1 MPYNVYAIRLSD
13 TDKRIKNKLNRR
25 SSLPMGAYI
34 LNTILMSAVD
44 KKAYEKPKKSRDE
57 GEVVFSG
64 LILPSDLPLEDY
76 QKFALGAESLPI
88 TLKGLFTNIPSV
100 ANWKDHYFVDDN
112 TVITDLLL
120 ENDRHI
126 QMLEMEQYGEH
137 DSKQNYR
144 LYHTYV
150 LTLPVANH
158 HFPKQLGITRDDL
171 LPILYGVV
179 FELIHQHFLSNGLA
193 VLFGF
198 HLSPEDGKVHVHL
211 QVPARTFNYFYQ
223 TKSNPFYEGA
233 FIAWLKRKMFYST
246 KVSMDKR
253 FDKMQ
258 KYEALYATT
267 QDDKDYIKYLNWKD
281 KYEDAKTNLDEISR
295 IVGAGL
301 RSGPVYESL
310 KLKYLNLKQN
320 NVFNSKDK
328 QSLFTH
334 KKGSVEHHHDTFKFM
349 DEFKETYSNL
359 LNAFLQNSKILKEG
373 ERLYTYVPSSPNRF
387 TVKDMLNWG
396 LSVLERDR
404 LNKKI
409 SEIFKMD
416 TQFYQKKF
424 AWNKNENVTKN
435 MHLIVHSFKRNLKD
449 EFNKNKYGFAQDYAK
464 AEVWVNQWV
473 EKLKDLQNH
482 FTEFLDSLVDPTI
495 FNTNWKTLIKHKMNL
510 FWERLETTPIIPIGY
525 EVIEVDYHLDPEKE
539 KELTFTMVDEMTV
552 DRKSEDD
559 PNTPILSDE
568 SVQVVFV
575 EPKQQEPIKTEQMIR
590 EEMHAEIRAIDA
602 AIKAEREAKEA
613 LKYAGMTIEEIEKEQ
628 AYDALEALNNPDD
641 PDEYEK
647 RIGSINFDS
656 ITNMK
661 WGDLET
667 LVYQL
672 KKHRNLLLDLEIEFD
687 VRDQCFKL
695 NFEHGMVGLFTYE
708 MSDLLE
714 SYYDAERETLEEAFY
729 TMLNDKEIENARYR

>member
-34 LNTILMSAVD
+34 LNTTLVSAID

-64 LILPSDLPLEDY
+64 LILPSDLSLEDY
-76 QKFALGAESLPI
+76 QKFAAGVQTLPI
-88 TLKGLFTNIPSV
+88 TLNQMFSNIPRI
-100 ANWKDHYFVDDN
+100 ANWKNHYFVEDN

-126 QMLEMEQYGEH
+126 KSLEMEQYGKH
-137 DSKQNYR
+137 DAQQNYR

-158 HFPKQLGITRDDL
+158 HFPKQLGITREDL

-179 FELIHQHFLSNGLA
+179 FELIHQHFLSKGLA

-223 TKSNPFYEGA
+223 TKSTPFYEGA
-233 FIAWLKRKMFYST
+233 FIAWLNRKMFYST

-258 KYEALYATT
+258 KYEALYASSKNE
-267 QDDKDYIKYLNWKD
+267 KDYVKYLSWND
-281 KYEDAKTNLDEISR
+281 KYEDAKTTLDEISR

-310 KLKYLNLKQN
+310 KLKYLKLKQN
-320 NVFNSKDK
+320 NVLNSKDK
-328 QSLFTH
+328 QSLFTRN
-334 KKGSVEHHHDTFKFM
+334 KGSVEHHHDTFKFM

-373 ERLYTYVPSSPNRF
+373 ERLYTFVPSSPNSF

-396 LSVLERDR
+396 LTVFERER

-473 EKLKDLQNH
+473 DKLKDLQNN
-482 FTEFLDSLVDPTI
+482 FTGFLDSLVDPTI
-495 FNTNWKTLIKHKMNL
+495 FNANWKTLIKHKMNL
-510 FWERLETTPIIPIGY
+510 FWERLETAPIIPIGY

-539 KELTFTMVDEMTV
+539 KELTYTMVDEMSL
-552 DRKSEDD
+552 DPKSESDSE
-559 PNTPILSDE
+559 TPIVREENVAKKIVDK
-568 SVQVVFV
+568 
-575 EPKQQEPIKTEQMIR
+575 PKPIRIIKTK
-590 EEMHAEIRAIDA
+590 EMQEVEDINFHLGSKAIVNATTKMRD
-602 AIKAEREAKEA
+602 K
-613 LKYAGMTIEEIEKEQ
+613 LWYSGMTPAEIEKDQ
-628 AYDALEALNNPDD
+628 AYEILEQIND
-641 PDEYEK
+641 PELGEDYAK
-647 RIGSINFDS
+647 LGRVGFDNIRS
-656 ITNMK
+656 MNHSQQSTFNKLMSSYYK
-661 WGDLET
+661 M
-667 LVYQL
+667 
-672 KKHRNLLLDLEIEFD
+672 LLDHSVVFD
-687 VRDQCFKL
+687 VESQFFTLKL
-695 NFEHGMVGLFTYE
+695 DNYSVGFNPYDL
-708 MSDLLE
+708 SDLLE
-714 SYYDAERETLEEAFY
+714 NYYVVGENTLEEAY
-729 TMLNDKEIENARYR
+729 DQMLRDRSNEYER

>member
-34 LNTILMSAVD
+34 LNTTLVSAVD

-76 QKFALGAESLPI
+76 QKFSLRAETLPI
-88 TLKGLFTNIPSV
+88 TLNQMFSNIPSV
-100 ANWKDHYFVDDN
+100 ANWKDHYFVENN

-126 QMLEMEQYGEH
+126 QALEMEQYGEH

-158 HFPKQLGITRDDL
+158 HFPKQLGITREDL

-223 TKSNPFYEGA
+223 IKSNPFYEGT
-233 FIAWLKRKMFYST
+233 FIAWLNRKMFYST

-258 KYEALYATT
+258 KYEMLYASSKNE
-267 QDDKDYIKYLNWKD
+267 KDYVKYLNWND
-281 KYEDAKTNLDEISR
+281 KYEDAKTTLDEISR

-310 KLKYLNLKQN
+310 KIKYLKLKQN
-320 NVFNSKDK
+320 SVLNSKDK
-328 QSLFTH
+328 QSLFTRT
-334 KKGSVEHHHDTFKFM
+334 KGSVEHHHDTFKFM
-349 DEFKETYSNL
+349 DELKETYSNL
-359 LNAFLQNSKILKEG
+359 LNTFLQNSKILKEG
-373 ERLYTYVPSSPNRF
+373 ERLYTFVPSSPNSF
-387 TVKDMLNWG
+387 TVRDMLNWG
-396 LSVLERDR
+396 LSVFERDR

-473 EKLKDLQNH
+473 DKLKELQNN
-482 FTEFLDSLVDPTI
+482 FTEFLDTLVDPTI

-510 FWERLETTPIIPIGY
+510 FWERLETAPIIPIGY
-525 EVIEVDYHLDPEKE
+525 EVIKVDYHLDPEKE
-539 KELTFTMVDEMTV
+539 KELTYTMVDEMTLE
-552 DRKSEDD
+552 RKSEDD
-559 PNTPILSDE
+559 PNSQVLSE
-568 SVQVVFV
+568 EV
-575 EPKQQEPIKTEQMIR
+575 EQEVMVETLEQEPVKTEDMIR
-590 EEMHAEIRAIDA
+590 EEGFEEIRAIDA
-602 AIKAEREAKEA
+602 AIKAEREAKQA
-613 LKYAGMTIEEIEKEQ
+613 IWYAGMTPEEVEKEQ
-628 AYDALEALNNPDD
+628 AYVALDELNNPVEVNDND
-641 PDEYEK
+641 K
-647 RIGSINFDS
+647 RIGSVYFES
-656 ITNMK
+656 ITNMM
-661 WGDLET
+661 WGDLQT
-667 LVYQL
+667 LVCKIQKYR
-672 KKHRNLLLDLEIEFD
+672 KILLDLEINFD
-687 VRDQCFKL
+687 VINQYFTL
-695 NFEHGMVGLFTYE
+695 NFEHGKVALSTYE
-708 MSDLLE
+708 LSDLLE
-714 SYYDAERETLEEAFY
+714 NYYIEGENTFEDAYYQMVYNKENEYER
-729 TMLNDKEIENARYR
+729 

>member
-34 LNTILMSAVD
+34 LNTTLVSAID

-76 QKFALGAESLPI
+76 QKFAQKEETLPI
-88 TLKGLFTNIPSV
+88 TLNQMFSNIPSV
-100 ANWKDHYFVDDN
+100 ANWKDHYFVENN

-126 QMLEMEQYGEH
+126 KALEMEQYGEH

-158 HFPKQLGITRDDL
+158 HFPKQLGITREDL

-223 TKSNPFYEGA
+223 TKSNPFYDGA
-233 FIAWLKRKMFYST
+233 FIAWLNRKMFYST

-258 KYEALYATT
+258 KYETLYASTKNE
-267 QDDKDYIKYLNWKD
+267 KDYVKYLSWND
-281 KYEDAKTNLDEISR
+281 KYEDAKTTLDEISR

-310 KLKYLNLKQN
+310 KLKYLKLKQN
-320 NVFNSKDK
+320 NVLNSKDK
-328 QSLFTH
+328 QSLFTRN
-334 KKGSVEHHHDTFKFM
+334 KGSVEHHHDTFKFM

-373 ERLYTYVPSSPNRF
+373 ERLYTFVPSSPNSF
-387 TVKDMLNWG
+387 TVRDMLNWG
-396 LSVLERDR
+396 LSVFERER

-473 EKLKDLQNH
+473 DKLKDLQNH
-482 FTEFLDSLVDPTI
+482 FTEFLDTLVDPTI
-495 FNTNWKTLIKHKMNL
+495 FNANWKTLIKHKMNL
-510 FWERLETTPIIPIGY
+510 FWERLETAPITPIGY
-525 EVIEVDYHLDPEKE
+525 EVIEVDYHLDPENE
-539 KELTFTMVDEMTV
+539 KELTYTMVDEMTLV
-552 DRKSEDD
+552 RKSD
-559 PNTPILSDE
+559 DE
-568 SVQVVFV
+568 SNAPELTEEIIPEVVV
-575 EPKQQEPIKTEQMIR
+575 KPIQPTLVKTEEMRI
-590 EEMHAEIRAIDA
+590 EELGQEIRAIDA
-602 AIKAEREAKEA
+602 EIKAEREAKEA
-613 LKYAGMTIEEIEKEQ
+613 LWYAGMTSEEIEKEQ
-628 AYDALEALNNPDD
+628 AYEALEELNNPVD
-641 PDEYEK
+641 PYESEK
-647 RIGSINFDS
+647 KIGTIFFDS

-667 LVYQL
+667 LVYQM
-672 KKHRNLLLDLEIEFD
+672 KIHRNLLLDLKIEFD
-687 VRDQCFKL
+687 VNDQCFKL
-695 NFEHGMVGLFTYE
+695 HFEHGMVGLFTYE
-708 MSDLLE
+708 LSDLLE
-714 SYYDAERETLEEAFY
+714 NYYVAGRETLEEAFY